1 MENLDHRAKI
11 EIPEKQYMNTVTES
25 KPNISIIINVTVNSP
40 IKEKKTLRSQG
51 KKSTACFMQGTYL
64 KVKGIRKLKIK
75 RKSKQIQIKK
85 TEVPILLQEYFK
97 TMCQIRQ
104 SITHLHIKCYL
115 NKFDDKIEL

>member
-1 MENLDHRAKI
+1 
-11 EIPEKQYMNTVTES
+11 
-25 KPNISIIINVTVNSP
+25 
-40 IKEKKTLRSQG
+40 
-51 KKSTACFMQGTYL
+51 MQGTYL
-64 KVKGIRKLKIK
+64 KIKGIRKLKIK

>member
-25 KPNISIIINVTVNSP
+25 KPNISIIINVMVNSP
-40 IKEKKTLRSQG
+40 IKEKKTLRPQG

-64 KVKGIRKLKIK
+64 KIKGIRKLKIK

-85 TEVPILLQEYFK
+85 TEVPILL
-97 TMCQIRQ
+97 
-104 SITHLHIKCYL
+104 
-115 NKFDDKIEL
+115 